1 MPVVAGIHR
10 WADPAAGW
18 QDAPVS
24 STESAA
30 SHLGPLAGRTFAV
43 AADAV
48 MLTGAA
54 GVVLLRESGGETP

>member
-1 MPVVAGIHR
+1 M
-10 WADPAAGW
+10 
-18 QDAPVS
+18 
-24 STESAA
+24 STIESAG
-30 SHLGPLAGRTFAV
+30 SHPGPLAGRTFAV